1 MIKLRKLLA
10 CLMIACMALSLMP
23 LAAFATEGEAG
34 DVSEETCTHVWQA
47 ADGKHVCSGCSEE
60 AAHSFDSN
68 GVCTVC
74 KYECKHEN
82 AADGACPDCGM
93 TLVQEQS
100 DTQDDNSVA
109 GENGSG
115 GSGAAGGNDT
125 AGAGGSGSE
134 GGNGTE
140 GETGETNK
148 VAKLGSTE
156 YATLT
161 EAIGAMSA
169 GDTVTLLDNVTE
181 NLILKT
187 DGTIDLGD
195 FSITGVVAVQANVT
209 FVGGSVNQGDIAV
222 AAIVINSGSLT
233 LDGTVVTGDNG
244 ISVET
249 KEEVSVIV
257 GGTVKATEGYG
268 ICQNVID
275 AKEKGTLNVTSTEN
289 ARIEAKTVGVKI
301 INGSYTSESK
311 ADRIECPAQTALK
324 IDAGSYN
331 IAGGM
336 FVGFLS
342 FGSGVTGSITGGD
355 YTSDP
360 SEFLKDDYIAVDLAG
375 LYKVAQGTKVGDAYV
390 YAEIVNENDSKV
402 SAADGITVADVPA
415 KTEGAGSAVNKDAL
429 LSKAADL
436 KTGDNVEIN
445 VSLKAEVKEASKDT
459 NGAISSATY
468 SLTPEFTLNVKG
480 GTDTQ
485 TIPYDASM
493 LSGSEIT
500 VTVPLV
506 DGFTPNTIVHIHGSG
521 ESIYTKGNAASLTE
535 FVVNTDNTVSFKVTS
550 FSNFAMYAYELVC
563 EVLDD
568 KGTSQGY
575 YSSFP
580 AARDAARNNDGW
592 TIKLLQ
598 DASVESS
605 LEIVLPWTWT
615 IDLAGNTLST
625 DSFYIASGNGTHS
638 LTIKDS
644 SDTKSGKLTGI
655 GTSATINIGGNC
667 VLTLESG
674 TIEHTSGTAIALK
687 DNKNKKSAQ
696 LIMNGGAVNG
706 TTAVTASSG
715 TVTINGGEVTGT
727 TGMTE
732 GLAAITVGDN
742 ASLTLTGGSVT
753 NANGNAIKV
762 NGASAQF
769 VMNGGAVNGVTAIY
783 AEQGAVE
790 ISNGTVTGTNST
802 VDGGAAIL
810 VNDNV
815 TLTIKGGSVTNAK
828 GNAISINGV
837 SSQFTM
843 SGGTVNGRTKGVDM
857 YGRSAEISSGT
868 IEGGTAI
875 NTVGSSITI
884 SGGTFD
890 STTAD
895 KEVVAATT
903 GSTTVAI
910 SGGSFAHAVPADQCA
925 DGYMPTKADANGR
938 YGVEPK
944 VEPVAM
950 AQDAL
955 GVNKGEF
962 AQIQDAVNAAGFGGK
977 VTLLRDSGQYANVTG
992 ISVFD
997 GAGCRMKSLT
1007 VQSTATVKVM
1017 NLRADVISVSANARV
1032 EICSGWYRTHTG
1044 SCTYSISGGVFVVEV
1059 TQEQCALV
1067 PVTGKLT
1074 GTAASLTKYIPA
1086 QNTDPETKDAYPY
1099 TVEVAPAP
1107 RITGISNSAYF
1118 QKNSNGTLTIYTDGD
1133 YDELVKARTIYR
1145 CLHVYNANGTDLI
1158 SSRYYTV
1165 EEDANGYAVITIS
1178 NSFLRNRPT
1187 GTYSVQVDFTTGVT
1201 QLEDFRVGT
1210 SPKTGDES
1218 NIGLWIGI
1226 MACSAIIIGCGV
1238 FVLVHKNKKNK
1249 K

>member
-34 DVSEETCTHVWQA
+34 ETIMCEQHSFV
-47 ADGKHVCSGCSEE
+47 DGKCV
-60 AAHSFDSN
+60 N
-68 GVCTVC
+68 C
-74 KYECKHEN
+74 KYECPHTN
-82 AADGACPDCGM
+82 IVDGVCVDCEM
-93 TLVQEQS
+93 TVEQ
-100 DTQDDNSVA
+100 DTVQDDSGEVNGGDA
-109 GENGSG
+109 DNDPAAAQTGENG
-115 GSGAAGGNDT
+115 
-125 AGAGGSGSE
+125 E
-134 GGNGTE
+134 GGE
-140 GETGETNK
+140 DDSAEDENK
-148 VAKLGSTE
+148 VPDYTAQIGE
-156 YATLT
+156 NGYATLA
-161 EAIGAMSA
+161 EALAAMQD
-169 GDTVTLLDNVTE
+169 GDTVTLLKDVEESFTLETN
-181 NLILKT
+181 
-187 DGTIDLGD
+187 GTIDLNNKTLIGEIIIKAD
-195 FSITGVVAVQANVT
+195 VVFRTGEIAQKSGQATAAVVL
-209 FVGGSVNQGDIAV
+209 
-222 AAIVINSGSLT
+222 INSGSLKLEDT
-233 LDGTVVTGDNG
+233 YINAGEYGGILVDSAETVSVELAGTVT
-244 ISVET
+244 S
-249 KEEVSVIV
+249 SQ
-257 GGTVKATEGYG
+257 YG
-268 ICQNVID
+268 IMQS
-275 AKEKGTLNVTSTEN
+275 ESSTGTLNVTSDPASGISGTKYGIYI
-289 ARIEAKTVGVKI
+289 R
-301 INGSYTSESK
+301 NGSYTARTTDEDTNDLNVRSNG
-311 ADRIECPAQTALK
+311 TAIK
-324 IDAGSYN
+324 IDKGSLSISGDKGSFEGALE
-331 IAGGM
+331 IAE
-336 FVGFLS
+336 
-342 FGSGVTGSITGGD
+342 GVTCSITGGSFTVKPNVD
-355 YTSDP
+355 SGYLAVYDESTKFYNVVPGDVVNGVTVSVDVTGGYSGDGTASISCGKDAIDVKKLLEASGITFEDNDTVTITIVP
-360 SEFLKDDYIAVDLAG
+360 VVKKVAEDGLKYIEYSISPTAEINVIRGGAQAANKTIAVA
-375 LYKVAQGTKVGDAYV
+375 
-390 YAEIVNENDSKV
+390 NDKLI
-402 SAADGITVADVPA
+402 GEITVAV
-415 KTEGAGSAVNKDAL
+415 KKDATFNI
-429 LSKAADL
+429 K
-436 KTGDNVEIN
+436 K
-445 VSLKAEVKEASKDT
+445 
-459 NGAISSATY
+459 
-468 SLTPEFTLNVKG
+468 
-480 GTDTQ
+480 
-485 TIPYDASM
+485 
-493 LSGSEIT
+493 
-500 VTVPLV
+500 
-506 DGFTPNTIVHIHGSG
+506 IVHIHDDRSK
-521 ESIYTKGNAASLTE
+521 SIYTSGSVASTSTFLDSQL
-535 FVVNTDNTVSFKVTS
+535 DNNVSFKVTS

-644 SDTKSGKLTGI
+644 STAKSGKLTGI
-655 GTSATINIGGNC
+655 GTTAAINVGGNC

-674 TIEHTSGTAIALK
+674 TIEHTSGTAVALK

-727 TGMTE
+727 
-732 GLAAITVGDN
+732 
-742 ASLTLTGGSVT
+742 
-753 NANGNAIKV
+753 
-762 NGASAQF
+762 
-769 VMNGGAVNGVTAIY
+769 
-783 AEQGAVE
+783 
-790 ISNGTVTGTNST
+790 NST
-802 VDGGAAIL
+802 VDGEAAIL

-837 SSQFTM
+837 SSQFTL

-857 YGRSAEISSGT
+857 YGGIAEISSGT

-977 VTLLRDSGQYANVTG
+977 VTLLRDSAQYANVTG

-1017 NLRADVISVSANARV
+1017 NLRADVITVSANASV
-1032 EICSGWYRTHTG
+1032 EISSGWYRTHTG
-1044 SCTYSISGGVFVVEV
+1044 SGTYSISGGVFGDEV

>member
-10 CLMIACMALSLMP
+10 SLMIVCMAFSLMP
-23 LAAFATEGEAG
+23 LAAFATEGEA
-34 DVSEETCTHVWQA
+34 EETI
-47 ADGKHVCSGCSEE
+47 VCEHPSLV
-60 AAHSFDSN
+60 D
-68 GVCTVC
+68 GVCT
-74 KYECKHEN
+74 
-82 AADGACPDCGM
+82 ACGK
-93 TLVQEQS
+93 TVVQEQS
-100 DTQDDNSVA
+100 DTQDDNGTA
-109 GENGSG
+109 GENGG
-115 GSGAAGGNDT
+115 GAAGGST
-125 AGAGGSGSE
+125 EGGGTT
-134 GGNGTE
+134 GGNGTTSE
-140 GETGETNK
+140 GGSGEGENGVTADAVAQIGETG
-148 VAKLGSTE
+148 
-156 YATLT
+156 YATLA
-161 EAIGAMSA
+161 EALAAMQD

-222 AAIVINSGSLT
+222 VAIVINSGSLT
-233 LDGTVVTGDNG
+233 LDGTIVTGDNG

-249 KEEVSVIV
+249 TEEVSVIV

-289 ARIEAKTVGVKI
+289 ARIEAKTVGVEI

-324 IDAGSYN
+324 IDAGSYD

-342 FGSGVTGSITGGD
+342 FGEGVTGSITGGD

-360 SEFLKDDYIAVDLAG
+360 SEFLEDDYIAVDLAG

-402 SAADGITVADVPA
+402 SAADGIAVADVPA
-415 KTEGAGSAVNKDAL
+415 KTEGAGSAVNKDAV
-429 LSKAADL
+429 LSKAVGL
-436 KTGDNVEIN
+436 ETGDNVEIN

-550 FSNFAMYAYELVC
+550 FSDFTMYAAAAIA
-563 EVLDD
+563 EVY
-568 KGTSQGY
+568 K
-575 YSSFP
+575 
-580 AARDAARNNDGW
+580 ADGSLKASCRSDEEILSNLEDGC
-592 TIKLLQ
+592 TVKLLA
-598 DASVESS
+598 DLTGASLRSVDLKNGSAA
-605 LEIVLPWTWT
+605 L
-615 IDLAGNTLST
+615 DLAGHK
-625 DSFYIASGNGTHS
+625 FSGADGVYAIDIVGGS

-644 SDTKSGKLTGI
+644 SAAGTGEISGAPAVKVGLN
-655 GTSATINIGGNC
+655 AT
-667 VLTLESG
+667 VTLESG
-674 TIEHTSGTAIALK
+674 KLSGT
-687 DNKNKKSAQ
+687 
-696 LIMNGGAVNG
+696 GYGV
-706 TTAVTASSG
+706 
-715 TVTINGGEVTGT
+715 E
-727 TGMTE
+727 
-732 GLAAITVGDN
+732 
-742 ASLTLTGGSVT
+742 
-753 NANGNAIKV
+753 V
-762 NGASAQF
+762 NGAKAKF
-769 VMNGGAVNGVTAIY
+769 IM
-783 AEQGAVE
+783 ED
-790 ISNGTVTGTNST
+790 GTVSGTDKAVYVELGST
-802 VDGGAAIL
+802 EIHGGMI
-810 VNDNV
+810 D
-815 TLTIKGGSVTNAK
+815 
-828 GNAISINGV
+828 GV
-837 SSQFTM
+837 SED
-843 SGGTVNGRTKGVDM
+843 VGVK
-857 YGRSAEISSGT
+857 SVAL
-868 IEGGTAI
+868 EGI
-875 NTVGSSITI
+875 KVDIY
-884 SGGTFD
+884 
-890 STTAD
+890 
-895 KEVVAATT
+895 
-903 GSTTVAI
+903 
-910 SGGSFAHAVPADQCA
+910 GGSFKHEVPKVQCA
-925 DGYMPTKADANGR
+925 DGYVPCADAKNPGR
-938 YGVEPK
+938 FSVEPIP
-944 VEPVAM
+944 EPVAR
-950 AQDAL
+950 AEDAL
-955 GVNKGEF
+955 GVDKGTF
-962 AQIQDAVNAAGFGGK
+962 STVQDAINAAGLGGK
-977 VTLLRDSGQYANVTG
+977 VTLLRDNGDYATVSRS
-992 ISVFD
+992 IVID
-997 GAGCRMKSLT
+997 GAGCRMKNLT
-1007 VQSTATVKVM
+1007 VMSTAGVKIM
-1017 NLRADVISVSANARV
+1017 NLRADTVTVSANAKAELSGENV
-1032 EICSGWYRTHTG
+1032 FTELVNNGALCEIIDGRYLSHTG
-1044 SCTYSISGGVFVVEV
+1044 SGTYAISGGVFGNEV
-1059 TQEQCALV
+1059 TQDECALV

-1074 GTAASLTKYIPA
+1074 GTAASLTKYTPA
-1086 QNTDPETKDAYPY
+1086 LNTDPETKDAYPY

-1107 RITGISNSAYF
+1107 RITGISNNAYF
-1118 QKNSNGTLTIYTDGD
+1118 QKGSSSTLTIYTDGD
-1133 YDELVKARTIYR
+1133 YDELVKAGTIYR

-1165 EEDANGYAVITIS
+1165 EEDANGYAVITIA

-1210 SPKTGDES
+1210 SATPKTGDES

>member
-34 DVSEETCTHVWQA
+34 ETIMCEQHSFV
-47 ADGKHVCSGCSEE
+47 DGKCV
-60 AAHSFDSN
+60 N
-68 GVCTVC
+68 C
-74 KYECKHEN
+74 KYECPHTN
-82 AADGACPDCGM
+82 IVDGVCVDCEM
-93 TLVQEQS
+93 TVEQ
-100 DTQDDNSVA
+100 DTVQDDSGEVNGGDANNDPAAAQTGEKGEGGEDDSAEDENKVPDYTA
-109 GENGSG
+109 QIGENKFETLGEAL
-115 GSGAAGGNDT
+115 AAMQ
-125 AGAGGSGSE
+125 S
-134 GGNGTE
+134 
-140 GETGETNK
+140 
-148 VAKLGSTE
+148 
-156 YATLT
+156 
-161 EAIGAMSA
+161 

-233 LDGTVVTGDNG
+233 LDGTIVTGDNG

-249 KEEVSVIV
+249 TEEVSVIV

-402 SAADGITVADVPA
+402 SAADEITVADVPA
-415 KTEGAGSAVNKDAL
+415 KTEGAGSAVNKDAV
-429 LSKAADL
+429 LSKAVGL

-535 FVVNTDNTVSFKVTS
+535 FVVNTDNTVSFKVTF
-550 FSNFAMYAYELVC
+550 FSDFVMYANELVC

-575 YSSFP
+575 YDSFS

-592 TIKLLQ
+592 TVKLLQ

-625 DSFYIASGNGTHS
+625 DSFYIASGGGAHS

-644 SDTKSGKLTGI
+644 SAAKSGKITGI
-655 GTSATINIGGNC
+655 GTAAAIDIGGNC

-727 TGMTE
+727 
-732 GLAAITVGDN
+732 
-742 ASLTLTGGSVT
+742 
-753 NANGNAIKV
+753 
-762 NGASAQF
+762 
-769 VMNGGAVNGVTAIY
+769 
-783 AEQGAVE
+783 
-790 ISNGTVTGTNST
+790 NST
-802 VDGGAAIL
+802 VDGEAAIL
-810 VNDNV
+810 VNDNA

-828 GNAISINGV
+828 GNAISINGM

-857 YGRSAEISSGT
+857 YGGSAEISSGT

-977 VTLLRDSGQYANVTG
+977 VTLLRDSAQYANVTG

-1017 NLRADVISVSANARV
+1017 NLRADVITVSANASV
-1032 EICSGWYRTHTG
+1032 EISSGWYRTHTG
-1044 SCTYSISGGVFVVEV
+1044 SGTYSISGGVFGDEV

>member
-10 CLMIACMALSLMP
+10 CLMIVCMAFSLMP
-23 LAAFATEGEAG
+23 LAAFATEGEA
-34 DVSEETCTHVWQA
+34 EETI
-47 ADGKHVCSGCSEE
+47 VCEHPSLV
-60 AAHSFDSN
+60 D
-68 GVCTVC
+68 GVCT
-74 KYECKHEN
+74 
-82 AADGACPDCGM
+82 ACGK
-93 TLVQEQS
+93 TVVQEQS
-100 DTQDDNSVA
+100 DTQDDNGTA
-109 GENGSG
+109 GENGG
-115 GSGAAGGNDT
+115 GAAGGST
-125 AGAGGSGSE
+125 EGGGTT
-134 GGNGTE
+134 GGNGTAGE
-140 GETGETNK
+140 GGSGEGENGVTADAVAKIGETGYETL
-148 VAKLGSTE
+148 AAAL
-156 YATLT
+156 A
-161 EAIGAMSA
+161 AMQD
-169 GDTVTLLDNVTE
+169 GDTVTLLKDVEESFTLETN
-181 NLILKT
+181 
-187 DGTIDLGD
+187 GTIDLGD
-195 FSITGVVAVQANVT
+195 FSITGVVVVQANVT

-222 AAIVINSGSLT
+222 VAIVINSGSLT
-233 LDGTVVTGDNG
+233 LDGTIVTGDNG

-249 KEEVSVIV
+249 TEEVSVIV

-289 ARIEAKTVGVKI
+289 ARIEAKTVGVEI

-324 IDAGSYN
+324 IDAGSYD

-342 FGSGVTGSITGGD
+342 FGEGVTGSITGGD

-360 SEFLKDDYIAVDLAG
+360 SEFLEDDYIAVDLAG

-402 SAADGITVADVPA
+402 SAADGIAVADVPA
-415 KTEGAGSAVNKDAL
+415 KTEGAGSAVNKDAV
-429 LSKAADL
+429 LSKAVGL
-436 KTGDNVEIN
+436 ETGDNVEIN

-550 FSNFAMYAYELVC
+550 FSDFVMYANELVC

-575 YSSFP
+575 YDSFS
-580 AARDAARNNDGW
+580 AALDAINNNVNMSANW

-598 DASVESS
+598 NASVEATQ
-605 LEIVLPWTWT
+605 EIINPWKWT

-625 DSFYIASGNGTHS
+625 NMFSVASGNGTHS

-732 GLAAITVGDN
+732 GLAAITVGNN

-762 NGASAQF
+762 NG
-769 VMNGGAVNGVTAIY
+769 
-783 AEQGAVE
+783 
-790 ISNGTVTGTNST
+790 
-802 VDGGAAIL
+802 
-810 VNDNV
+810 
-815 TLTIKGGSVTNAK
+815 
-828 GNAISINGV
+828 V
-837 SSQFTM
+837 SSQFIM

-857 YGRSAEISSGT
+857 YGGSAEISSGT

-903 GSTTVAI
+903 GRTTVAI
-910 SGGSFAHAVPADQCA
+910 SGGSFKHEVPKVQCA
-925 DGYMPTKADANGR
+925 DGYVPCADAKNPGR
-938 YGVEPK
+938 FSVEPIP
-944 VEPVAM
+944 EPVAR
-950 AQDAL
+950 AEDAL
-955 GVNKGEF
+955 GVDKGTF
-962 AQIQDAVNAAGFGGK
+962 STVQDAINAAGLGGK
-977 VTLLRDSGQYANVTG
+977 VTLLRDNGDYATVSRS
-992 ISVFD
+992 IVID
-997 GAGCRMKSLT
+997 GAGCRMKNLT
-1007 VQSTATVKVM
+1007 VMSTAGVKIM
-1017 NLRADVISVSANARV
+1017 NLRADTVTVSANAKAELSGENV
-1032 EICSGWYRTHTG
+1032 FTELVNNGALCEIIDGRYLSHTG
-1044 SCTYSISGGVFVVEV
+1044 SGTYAISGGVFGNEV
-1059 TQEQCALV
+1059 TQDECALV
-1067 PVTGKLT
+1067 PITGKLT
-1074 GTAASLTKYIPA
+1074 GTAESLTKYTPA
-1086 QNTDPETKDAYPY
+1086 LNTDPETKDAYPY

-1107 RITGISNSAYF
+1107 RITGISNNAYF
-1118 QKNSNGTLTIYTDGD
+1118 QKGSSSTLTIYTDGD
-1133 YDELVKARTIYR
+1133 YDELVKAGTIYR

-1165 EEDANGYAVITIS
+1165 EEDANGYAVITIA

-1210 SPKTGDES
+1210 SATPKTGDES

>member
-1 MIKLRKLLA
+1 MIV
-10 CLMIACMALSLMP
+10 CMAFSLMP
-23 LAAFATEGEAG
+23 LAAFATEGEP
-34 DVSEETCTHVWQA
+34 CTHVWQ
-47 ADGKHVCSGCSEE
+47 DGGEGTHICTECGEE
-60 AAHSFDSN
+60 AGHSFEE

-74 KYECKHEN
+74 GAEEPADPN
-82 AADGACPDCGM
+82 AEAANNAPAEPADEEGGAAEE
-93 TLVQEQS
+93 TYAAQI
-100 DTQDDNSVA
+100 
-109 GENGSG
+109 GENG
-115 GSGAAGGNDT
+115 
-125 AGAGGSGSE
+125 
-134 GGNGTE
+134 
-140 GETGETNK
+140 
-148 VAKLGSTE
+148 
-156 YATLT
+156 YATLA
-161 EAIGAMSA
+161 EALAAMQD
-169 GDTVTLLDNVTE
+169 GDTVTLLKDVEESFTLETN
-181 NLILKT
+181 
-187 DGTIDLGD
+187 GTIDLNNKTLIGEIIIKAD
-195 FSITGVVAVQANVT
+195 VVFRTGEIAQKSGQATDAVVL
-209 FVGGSVNQGDIAV
+209 
-222 AAIVINSGSLT
+222 INSGSLKLEDT
-233 LDGTVVTGDNG
+233 YINAGEYGGILVDSAETVSVELAGTVT
-244 ISVET
+244 S
-249 KEEVSVIV
+249 SQ
-257 GGTVKATEGYG
+257 YG
-268 ICQNVID
+268 IMQS
-275 AKEKGTLNVTSTEN
+275 ESSTGTLNVTSDPASGISGT
-289 ARIEAKTVGVKI
+289 KYGVYI
-301 INGSYTSESK
+301 RNGSYTARTTDEDTNDLNVRSNG
-311 ADRIECPAQTALK
+311 TAIK
-324 IDAGSYN
+324 IDKGSLSISGDKGSFEGALEIAEGVTCS
-331 IAGGM
+331 IAGG
-336 FVGFLS
+336 S
-342 FGSGVTGSITGGD
+342 FTEKPSVDKGYLAVYDEATKFYNVVPGVVVNGVTVLVNVTGGD
-355 YTSDP
+355 SSDD
-360 SEFLKDDYIAVDLAG
+360 SDTIGSISCGKDAIDTKKLLEASG
-375 LYKVAQGTKVGDAYV
+375 LTFENNDTVTITVRPVVNKVAQ
-390 YAEIVNENDSKV
+390 
-402 SAADGITVADVPA
+402 DGLKYIEYSISP
-415 KTEGAGSAVNKDAL
+415 
-429 LSKAADL
+429 KA
-436 KTGDNVEIN
+436 EIN
-445 VSLKAEVKEASKDT
+445 VIRDGAQAANKTIAVT
-459 NGAISSATY
+459 NA
-468 SLTPEFTLNVKG
+468 
-480 GTDTQ
+480 
-485 TIPYDASM
+485 M
-493 LSGSEIT
+493 LSGELT
-500 VTVPLV
+500 VAVKKDATF
-506 DGFTPNTIVHIHGSG
+506 DIQKIAHIHDDRST
-521 ESIYTKGNAASLTE
+521 SIYTRGDVESISNFRVYE
-535 FVVNTDNTVSFKVTS
+535 EYNEVRFKVTS

-568 KGTSQGY
+568 KGITKGY
-575 YSSFP
+575 YESFS
-580 AARDAARNNDGW
+580 AARDAINITYDASDAGW

-598 DASVESS
+598 NASVEATQ
-605 LEIVLPWTWT
+605 EIVSPWKWT

-644 SDTKSGKLTGI
+644 STAKSGKLTGI
-655 GTSATINIGGNC
+655 GTTAAINIGGNC

-674 TIEHTSGTAIALK
+674 TIEHTSGTAVALK

-727 TGMTE
+727 
-732 GLAAITVGDN
+732 
-742 ASLTLTGGSVT
+742 
-753 NANGNAIKV
+753 
-762 NGASAQF
+762 
-769 VMNGGAVNGVTAIY
+769 
-783 AEQGAVE
+783 
-790 ISNGTVTGTNST
+790 NST
-802 VDGGAAIL
+802 VDGEAAIL

-815 TLTIKGGSVTNAK
+815 TLTIKGGSVTNAN

-857 YGRSAEISSGT
+857 YGGSAEISSGT

-977 VTLLRDSGQYANVTG
+977 VTLLRDSAQYANVTG

-1017 NLRADVISVSANARV
+1017 NLRADVITVGANADV
-1032 EICSGWYRTHTG
+1032 KISSGWYRTHTG
-1044 SCTYSISGGVFVVEV
+1044 SGTYSISGGVFGDEV

-1067 PVTGKLT
+1067 PVTGKLS

-1133 YDELVKARTIYR
+1133 YDELVKAGTIYR

-1178 NSFLRNRPT
+1178 NAFLRNRPT

>member
-10 CLMIACMALSLMP
+10 CLMIVCMALSLMP

-34 DVSEETCTHVWQA
+34 ETIMCEQHSFV
-47 ADGKHVCSGCSEE
+47 DGKCV
-60 AAHSFDSN
+60 N
-68 GVCTVC
+68 C
-74 KYECKHEN
+74 KYECPHTN
-82 AADGACPDCGM
+82 IVDGVCVDCEM
-93 TLVQEQS
+93 TVEQ
-100 DTQDDNSVA
+100 DTVQDDSGEVNGGDA
-109 GENGSG
+109 DNGPAAAQTGENGEDDSAEDENKAPDYTAQIG
-115 GSGAAGGNDT
+115 ENKFETLEEALAA
-125 AGAGGSGSE
+125 
-134 GGNGTE
+134 
-140 GETGETNK
+140 
-148 VAKLGSTE
+148 
-156 YATLT
+156 
-161 EAIGAMSA
+161 MQP

-249 KEEVSVIV
+249 TEEVSVIV

-268 ICQNVID
+268 IRQNVID

-289 ARIEAKTVGVKI
+289 ARIEAKTVGVEI

-342 FGSGVTGSITGGD
+342 FGKGVTGSITGGD
-355 YTSDP
+355 YTSNP

-402 SAADGITVADVPA
+402 SAADGIAVADVPA
-415 KTEGAGSAVNKDAL
+415 KTEGAGSAVNKDAV
-429 LSKAADL
+429 LSKAVGL
-436 KTGDNVEIN
+436 ETGDNVEIN

-550 FSNFAMYAYELVC
+550 FSDFVMYANELVC

-625 DSFYIASGNGTHS
+625 DSFYIASGGGAHS

-644 SDTKSGKLTGI
+644 SAAKSGKITGI
-655 GTSATINIGGNC
+655 GTAATIDIGGNC

-674 TIEHTSGTAIALK
+674 TIEHMGGSAAVRKNTINQVSAQVIIKDGTVKGAPAVEADACTVTIEGGAVIGTGTAIDPVTK
-687 DNKNKKSAQ
+687 D
-696 LIMNGGAVNG
+696 
-706 TTAVTASSG
+706 SS
-715 TVTINGGEVTGT
+715 
-727 TGMTE
+727 
-732 GLAAITVGDN
+732 D
-742 ASLTLTGGSVT
+742 SP
-753 NANGNAIKV
+753 
-762 NGASAQF
+762 
-769 VMNGGAVNGVTAIY
+769 
-783 AEQGAVE
+783 
-790 ISNGTVTGTNST
+790 
-802 VDGGAAIL
+802 AIL
-810 VNDNV
+810 MNDNV

-857 YGRSAEISSGT
+857 YGGSAEISSGT

-1017 NLRADVISVSANARV
+1017 NLRADVITVSANASV
-1032 EICSGWYRTHTG
+1032 EISSGWYRTHTG
-1044 SCTYSISGGVFVVEV
+1044 SGTYSISGGVFGDEV